1 MLDGRILCSLADVP
15 PGEGRSFEVDGRRI
29 AVFHT
34 RAGALF
40 ATDADCPHRQGPLAE
55 GLLGGSTVVCPL
67 HERVYDLATGREL
80 TGECDIAVYPVRATA
95 EGHVLLLAPAPAPA

>member
-1 MLDGRILCSLADVP
+1 MQDGRILCSLADVP
-15 PGEGRSFEVDGRRI
+15 PGEGRSFEVEGRRI

-40 ATDADCPHRQGPLAE
+40 ATDADCPHRRGPLAE
-55 GLLGGSTVVCPL
+55 GLVGSTTVVCPL

-80 TGECDIAVYPVRATA
+80 SGECDIAVYPVRKT
-95 EGHVLLLAPAPAPA
+95 EDGLVVLQVALVG